1 MADNMTF
8 NIIDF
13 IAGLYPYVFDIAVLR
28 RVAYDC
34 GVIEITEYSELTE
47 EQKDRCRIALL
58 ETLVLN
64 PYQTASQTSKH
75 GEWQE
80 QTGSQ
85 MTTAKNI
92 ESIKNELKRLYKKYG
107 EDEKLEQ
114 LESETANLEWMEEST
129 FNVMC

>member
-114 LESETANLEWMEEST
+114 LESVTVNLEWIE
-129 FNVMC
+129 

>member
-92 ESIKNELKRLYKKYG
+92 ESIKNELKRLYKKYS

-114 LESETANLEWMEEST
+114 LESETANLEWME
-129 FNVMC
+129 

>member
-1 MADNMTF
+1 MTDNMTF

-47 EQKDRCRIALL
+47 EQKDRCKIALL

-114 LESETANLEWMEEST
+114 LESETANLEWME
-129 FNVMC
+129 

>member
-1 MADNMTF
+1 MADNTQF
-8 NIIDF
+8 DIINDF
-13 IAGLYPYVFDIAVLR
+13 LAGLYPYVFDIAVLR

-64 PYQTASQTSKH
+64 PYQSASQTSKH

-92 ESIKNELKRLYKKYG
+92 ESIKNELKRLYNKYG

-114 LESETANLEWMEEST
+114 LESETANLEWME
-129 FNVMC
+129 

>member
-1 MADNMTF
+1 MTDNMTF

-92 ESIKNELKRLYKKYG
+92 ESIKNDLKRLYKKYG

-114 LESETANLEWMEEST
+114 LESETANLEWME
-129 FNVMC
+129 

>member
-47 EQKDRCRIALL
+47 EQKDRCKIALL

-107 EDEKLEQ
+107 EYEKLEQ
-114 LESETANLEWMEEST
+114 LESETANLEWME
-129 FNVMC
+129 

>member
-47 EQKDRCRIALL
+47 EQKDRCKIALL

-92 ESIKNELKRLYKKYG
+92 ESIKNELKMLYKKYG

-114 LESETANLEWMEEST
+114 LESETANLEWME
-129 FNVMC
+129 

>member
-47 EQKDRCRIALL
+47 EQQDRCRIALL

-92 ESIKNELKRLYKKYG
+92 ESIKSELKRLYNKYG

-114 LESETANLEWMEEST
+114 LESETANLEWME
-129 FNVMC
+129 

>member
-13 IAGLYPYVFDIAVLR
+13 IAGLYPYVFDLAALR

-107 EDEKLEQ
+107 EDEKLEL
-114 LESETANLEWMEEST
+114 LESETANMEWME
-129 FNVMC
+129 

>member
-47 EQKDRCRIALL
+47 EQKDRCKIALL

-92 ESIKNELKRLYKKYG
+92 ESIKSELKRLYKKYG

-114 LESETANLEWMEEST
+114 LESETANLEWME
-129 FNVMC
+129 

>member
-92 ESIKNELKRLYKKYG
+92 ESIKSELKRLYNKYD

-114 LESETANLEWMEEST
+114 LESETANLEWME
-129 FNVMC
+129 

>member
-47 EQKDRCRIALL
+47 EQKDRCKIALL

-92 ESIKNELKRLYKKYG
+92 ESIKNELKRLYKKYV

-114 LESETANLEWMEEST
+114 LESETANLEWME
-129 FNVMC
+129 

>member
-47 EQKDRCRIALL
+47 EQKDRCKIALL

-92 ESIKNELKRLYKKYG
+92 ESIKNELKKLYNKYG

-114 LESETANLEWMEEST
+114 LESETANLEWME
-129 FNVMC
+129 

>member
-47 EQKDRCRIALL
+47 EQKDRCKIALL

-107 EDEKLEQ
+107 MDEELEQ
-114 LESETANLEWMEEST
+114 LENETANMEWME
-129 FNVMC
+129 

>member
-47 EQKDRCRIALL
+47 DQKDRCRIALL

-64 PYQTASQTSKH
+64 PYHTASQTSKH

-114 LESETANLEWMEEST
+114 LESETANLEWME
-129 FNVMC
+129 

>member
-1 MADNMTF
+1 MTF

-47 EQKDRCRIALL
+47 EQKDRCKMALL

-92 ESIKNELKRLYKKYG
+92 ESIKSELKRLYNKYG

-114 LESETANLEWMEEST
+114 LESETANLEWME
-129 FNVMC
+129 

>member
-47 EQKDRCRIALL
+47 EQKDRCKIALL

-75 GEWQE
+75 GEWQD

-114 LESETANLEWMEEST
+114 LESETANLEWME
-129 FNVMC
+129 

>member
-107 EDEKLEQ
+107 KDEKLEQ
-114 LESETANLEWMEEST
+114 LENETANMEWME
-129 FNVMC
+129 

>member
-34 GVIEITEYSELTE
+34 GVIEIIDYSELTE

-114 LESETANLEWMEEST
+114 LENETANMEWME
-129 FNVMC
+129 

>member
-1 MADNMTF
+1 MADNITF

-47 EQKDRCRIALL
+47 EQKDRCKIALL

-92 ESIKNELKRLYKKYG
+92 ESIKNELKRLYNKYG

-114 LESETANLEWMEEST
+114 LESETANLEWME
-129 FNVMC
+129 

>member
-28 RVAYDC
+28 RVAYNC
-34 GVIEITEYSELTE
+34 GVIDVTEYSEMTE
-47 EQKDRCRIALL
+47 EQEDRCRIALL
-58 ETLVLN
+58 ETLALN

-107 EDEKLEQ
+107 EDEKLEA
-114 LESETANLEWMEEST
+114 LESEGANLEWME
-129 FNVMC
+129 

>member
-92 ESIKNELKRLYKKYG
+92 ESIKNELRRLYKKYG

-114 LESETANLEWMEEST
+114 LESETANLEWIE
-129 FNVMC
+129 

>member
-13 IAGLYPYVFDIAVLR
+13 IAGLYPHVFDISVLR

-47 EQKDRCRIALL
+47 EQQDRCRIALL

-114 LESETANLEWMEEST
+114 LESETANLEWME
-129 FNVMC
+129 

>member
-92 ESIKNELKRLYKKYG
+92 ESIKSELKRLYNKYS

-114 LESETANLEWMEEST
+114 LESETANLEWME
-129 FNVMC
+129 

>member
-34 GVIEITEYSELTE
+34 GVIEIAEYSELTE
-47 EQKDRCRIALL
+47 EQKDRCKIALL
-58 ETLVLN
+58 ETLVIN

-92 ESIKNELKRLYKKYG
+92 ESIKNELKRLYNKYG

-114 LESETANLEWMEEST
+114 LESETANLEWME
-129 FNVMC
+129 

>member
-47 EQKDRCRIALL
+47 EQKDRCKIALL

-114 LESETANLEWMEEST
+114 LENETANLEWME
-129 FNVMC
+129 

>member
-1 MADNMTF
+1 MADNITF

-13 IAGLYPYVFDIAVLR
+13 IAGLCPYVFDIAVLR

-114 LESETANLEWMEEST
+114 LESETANLEWME
-129 FNVMC
+129 

>member
-1 MADNMTF
+1 MADIMTF

-47 EQKDRCRIALL
+47 EQKDRCKIALL

-114 LESETANLEWMEEST
+114 LESETANLEWME
-129 FNVMC
+129 

>member
-92 ESIKNELKRLYKKYG
+92 ESIKNELKRLYIKYG

-114 LESETANLEWMEEST
+114 LENETANMEWME
-129 FNVMC
+129 

>member
-1 MADNMTF
+1 MADNLTF

-92 ESIKNELKRLYKKYG
+92 ESIKNELKRLYNKYG
-107 EDEKLEQ
+107 EDEKLEL
-114 LESETANLEWMEEST
+114 LESETANLEWME
-129 FNVMC
+129 

>member
-47 EQKDRCRIALL
+47 EQKDRCKIALL

-92 ESIKNELKRLYKKYG
+92 ESIKNELKRLYNKYG

-114 LESETANLEWMEEST
+114 LESETTNLEWME
-129 FNVMC
+129 

>member
-13 IAGLYPYVFDIAVLR
+13 IAGLYPYVFDIAALR

-47 EQKDRCRIALL
+47 EQKDRCKIALL

-107 EDEKLEQ
+107 EDEKLEL
-114 LESETANLEWMEEST
+114 LESETANLEWME
-129 FNVMC
+129 

>member
-1 MADNMTF
+1 MADNTF
-8 NIIDF
+8 NIIDH

-47 EQKDRCRIALL
+47 EQKDRCKIALL

-92 ESIKNELKRLYKKYG
+92 ESIKNELKRLYNKYG

-114 LESETANLEWMEEST
+114 LESETANLEWME
-129 FNVMC
+129 

>member
-1 MADNMTF
+1 MADNTKF
-8 NIIDF
+8 DIINDC
-13 IAGLYPYVFDIAVLR
+13 IAGLTPYVFDIAVLR

-47 EQKDRCRIALL
+47 EQKDRCKIALL

-114 LESETANLEWMEEST
+114 LESETANLEWME
-129 FNVMC
+129 

>member
-47 EQKDRCRIALL
+47 EQKDGCKIALL

-92 ESIKNELKRLYKKYG
+92 ESIKNELKRLYNKYG

-114 LESETANLEWMEEST
+114 LESETANLEWME
-129 FNVMC
+129 

>member
-47 EQKDRCRIALL
+47 EQKDRCKIALL

-85 MTTAKNI
+85 MTTTKNI
-92 ESIKNELKRLYKKYG
+92 ESIKNELKRLYNKYG

-114 LESETANLEWMEEST
+114 LESETANLEWME
-129 FNVMC
+129 

>member
-47 EQKDRCRIALL
+47 EQKDRCKIALL

-107 EDEKLEQ
+107 DDEKLEQ
-114 LESETANLEWMEEST
+114 LESETANLEWME
-129 FNVMC
+129 

>member
-47 EQKDRCRIALL
+47 EQKDGCRIALL

-92 ESIKNELKRLYKKYG
+92 ESIKNELKRLYKKYD

-114 LESETANLEWMEEST
+114 LESETANLEWME
-129 FNVMC
+129 

>member
-34 GVIEITEYSELTE
+34 GIIEITEYSELTE

-114 LESETANLEWMEEST
+114 LESETANLEWME
-129 FNVMC
+129 

>member
-47 EQKDRCRIALL
+47 ERKDRCKIALL

-92 ESIKNELKRLYKKYG
+92 ESIKNELKRLYNKYG

-114 LESETANLEWMEEST
+114 LESETANLEWME
-129 FNVMC
+129 